1 MTTVLL
7 ILPSVI
13 HFNINYL
20 MHISK
25 RIKIV
30 VLGIFTAGLVST
42 SSCSDKAGGGGLNL
56 FSLEDDR
63 TFGAQVAAEID
74 GDNAT
79 YPLLDSAQYPEA
91 YAYLYAI
98 RDSIL
103 NSGNVVHK
111 DDFSWRLRIVED
123 DSTLNAF
130 CTPGGYIYV
139 YTGIIKFLDAEHEF
153 AGVMAHEIAHADER
167 HSTEALTK
175 AYGIDVLFSVLL
187 GDNQGTLSEIA
198 KGLINLSYSRDNESE
213 ADLRSVE
220 YLYPTAY
227 DARGAA
233 KFFEKIIASG
243 GGSGPQFLSTHP
255 NPDNR
260 VEAINAHWESLGG
273 EVGETFDA
281 RYKQFQ
287 NSLP

>member
-1 MTTVLL
+1 M
-7 ILPSVI
+7 
-13 HFNINYL
+13 N
-20 MHISK
+20 K
-25 RIKIV
+25 IKFALFALV
-30 VLGIFTAGLVST
+30 VVSFTLAG
-42 SSCSDKAGGGGLNL
+42 CKDKKGGGGINF

-74 GDNAT
+74 ADPVT
-79 YPLLDSAQYPEA
+79 YPILDSAQYPEA
-91 YAYLYAI
+91 YGYLYAI

-111 DDFSWRLRIVED
+111 DDFSWRLRIIRD

-153 AGVMAHEIAHADER
+153 AGVMGHEIAHADER
-167 HSTEALTK
+167 HSTAALTQQ
-175 AYGIDVLFSVLL
+175 YGIDVLLGVLL
-187 GDNQGTLSEIA
+187 GDDKGTLAQIA
-198 KGLINLSYSRDNESE
+198 QGLVGLKYSRDNESE
-213 ADLRSVE
+213 SDMRSVE

-260 VEAINAHWESLGG
+260 VEAINAHWVALGSK
-273 EVGETFDA
+273 EGETFEA
-281 RYKQFQ
+281 RYEQFK

>member
-1 MTTVLL
+1 MNHFKTALFALL
-7 ILPSVI
+7 I
-13 HFNINYL
+13 
-20 MHISK
+20 ISATLSGCK
-25 RIKIV
+25 
-30 VLGIFTAGLVST
+30 
-42 SSCSDKAGGGGLNL
+42 DKKGGGGLNF
-56 FSLEDDR
+56 FSLEDDK
-63 TFGAQVAAEID
+63 TFGAQVAEEIESD
-74 GDNAT
+74 PVM
-79 YPLLDSAQYPEA
+79 YPILDSAQYPEA

-111 DDFSWRLRIVED
+111 DDFEWRLRIIED

-153 AGVMAHEIAHADER
+153 VGVMGHEIAHADER
-167 HSTEALTK
+167 HSTAALTQQ
-175 AYGIDVLFSVLL
+175 YGIDVLLSVLL
-187 GDNQGTLSEIA
+187 GEDKGTLAQIA
-198 KGLINLSYSRDNESE
+198 QGLVGLKYSRDNESE
-213 ADLRSVE
+213 SDLRSVE

-243 GGSGPQFLSTHP
+243 DGSGPQFLSTHP

-260 VEAINAHWESLGG
+260 VESINAHWEALGG
-273 EVGETFDA
+273 KVGNTFDA
-281 RYKQFQ
+281 RYELFQ
-287 NSLP
+287 KSLP

>member
-1 MTTVLL
+1 MKLNNIILAFAAVLL
-7 ILPSVI
+7 
-13 HFNINYL
+13 FT
-20 MHISK
+20 ISGCK
-25 RIKIV
+25 
-30 VLGIFTAGLVST
+30 
-42 SSCSDKAGGGGLNL
+42 DKPGGGGINL
-56 FSLEDDR
+56 FSLEDDK

-74 GDNAT
+74 NDPTT
-79 YPLLDSAQYPEA
+79 YPILDSAQYPQA

-111 DDFSWRLRIVED
+111 DDFSWRLRIIED

-153 AGVMAHEIAHADER
+153 AGVMGHEIAHADER
-167 HSTEALTK
+167 HSTAALTK
-175 AYGIDVLFSVLL
+175 QYGIDVLFSILL
-187 GDNQGTLSEIA
+187 GNDQGTLSQVA
-198 KGLINLSYSRDNESE
+198 KGLINLSYSRGNESE
-213 ADLRSVE
+213 SDMRSVE
-220 YLYPTAY
+220 YLYPTSY

-260 VEAINAHWESLGG
+260 VEAINEHWQALGG
-273 EVGETFDA
+273 KVGKTYES
-281 RYKQFQ
+281 RYEQFQ